1 MPDRAVFDETYW
13 VAYRDINV
21 KFALKTIDAIT
32 RMQKVNYVYP
42 CGKMTS

>member
-32 RMQKVNYVYP
+32 RMQKVNYILVVR
-42 CGKMTS
+42 